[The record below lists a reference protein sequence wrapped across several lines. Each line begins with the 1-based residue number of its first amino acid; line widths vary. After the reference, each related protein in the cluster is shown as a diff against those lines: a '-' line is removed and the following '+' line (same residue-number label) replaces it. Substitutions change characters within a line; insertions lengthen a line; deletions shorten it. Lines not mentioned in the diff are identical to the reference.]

1 VRTPC
6 TERWLGSASARVSQL
21 EAGRGPRDRWIE
33 IRGWGGIAQNRRTR
47 EAVAQVIRACICPP
61 VESLVPRPATGE
73 LASQRR
79 APFLELKLSGFL
91 ARASLA
97 RGCGKPLPDD
107 LRSRSSSYLIITPP
121 LHATAIL
128 VLFHSPTA
136 RLAQKAASVVSA
148 TQQQAVIRSGASV
161 ATSAEKGSGCGSAL
175 LQKLP
180 WDSRGS
186 LSWPIEKTK
195 RADHCSLCLLSLLS
209 FFRFLFSLSLSL
221 SDPSVPQ
228 QTHRISTPMRG

>member
-91 ARASLA
+91 ASASLA
-97 RGCGKPLPDD
+97 CGCGKPGWLE
-107 LRSRSSSYLIITPP
+107 
-121 LHATAIL
+121 HA
-128 VLFHSPTA
+128 VA
-136 RLAQKAASVVSA
+136 RQ
-148 TQQQAVIRSGASV
+148 
-161 ATSAEKGSGCGSAL
+161 
-175 LQKLP
+175 P
-180 WDSRGS
+180 
-186 LSWPIEKTK
+186 
-195 RADHCSLCLLSLLS
+195 LLS
-209 FFRFLFSLSLSL
+209 FGQLPHHHSSFACHRHTSFVPFAHG
-221 SDPSVPQ
+221 PSGSES
-228 QTHRISTPMRG
+228 RIRGVGDTAAGGHSIWRQRGYLCRKRQWLRQRAFTEVAVGLPWITLLAH